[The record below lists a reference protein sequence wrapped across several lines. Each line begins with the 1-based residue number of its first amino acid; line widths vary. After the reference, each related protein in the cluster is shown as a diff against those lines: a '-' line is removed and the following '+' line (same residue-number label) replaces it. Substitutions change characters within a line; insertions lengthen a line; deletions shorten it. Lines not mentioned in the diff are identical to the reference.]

1 MTWPFSRRVRPAARH
16 GAADTDIAF
25 YDEPESFPIMNM
37 ALATVIEAF
46 LTEAREYAGALKKNG
61 ETFTVTVPEED
72 RERVRHCRELIGP
85 IAMQA
90 QKYSLRSESSQNW
103 DFTFTWLGPSAR
115 AAKHLMETEHSPASR

>member
-1 MTWPFSRRVRPAARH
+1 MTWPFSRRVRPTARH

-25 YDEPESFPIMNM
+25 YDDPESFPIISM
-37 ALATVIEAF
+37 ALASVIEKF
-46 LTEAREYAGALKKNG
+46 LTEAQGYAGALKKHG
-61 ETFTVTVPEED
+61 ETFTIAIPEED
-72 RERVRHCRELIGP
+72 RERIHHRVELVGP

-90 QKYSLRSESSQNW
+90 QKYNLRSESSQNW